1 MTPSLRAAFVRAGQI
16 ALTFVVFAFCNA
28 IAVYFEVESGVSI
41 LFPAT
46 AISILAVMYFG
57 LPAVIGVVLGTI
69 ATPWGADVTPMQLVA
84 SGLLAAAEGVIPWA
98 VFRWRRDLTSD
109 LRDMKSLVA
118 FLIFGTIVNSAFSAI
133 AGDLFVV
140 PHPPGVT
147 IVWREVFVWF
157 IADFTAA
164 LLIATPVLAFGG
176 AFLGRPER
184 SGQPRTITN
193 ALQIVT
199 VIILLGFAASFAIR
213 TYLLNRLEQE
223 RLEQHQTWIEAQE
236 TLQRMHGNFLR
247 AALIDR
253 SDPAAMTRLD
263 AARRTNQELIVHLAP
278 VLTGA
283 SSDLAREFP
292 VIAAGTE
299 EWFARARARLEGQ
312 SVPDG
317 GDATAIDRH
326 IIAVR
331 GMMDRTNASEWTSF
345 SVKRRTIMLVSAI
358 VDAIVFLI
366 LVTAAAM
373 LLYTISRPFAQL
385 RAAIGAIREG
395 EPGEAAR
402 IDGRY
407 LEFKTI
413 AETLEETTRELRR
426 REEQLRQQTEKAVRA
441 SRAKSE
447 FLAKMSHELRTPLN
461 SIIGFSDLMTEQ
473 EETITHQKRLA
484 FLQNVSSSARHL
496 LTLINDLLDIAKVES
511 GKMKLHIE
519 TVDLRMSIANTVAST
534 QPLFAQKKQ
543 EIEVVMP
550 DEPMVLRADGS
561 RIEQILLN
569 LLSNANKFS
578 PVGDR
583 ITIRGGADESMWK
596 IEVADHGVGIREE
609 DQQRIFEEF
618 EQVQMRGMP
627 PSGTGLGLAL
637 ARRFAEAHG
646 GSIAVE
652 SALGQGAVFR
662 VTLPRR

>member
-1 MTPSLRAAFVRAGQI
+1 A
-16 ALTFVVFAFCNA
+16 
-28 IAVYFEVESGVSI
+28 
-41 LFPAT
+41 
-46 AISILAVMYFG
+46 
-57 LPAVIGVVLGTI
+57 
-69 ATPWGADVTPMQLVA
+69 
-84 SGLLAAAEGVIPWA
+84 
-98 VFRWRRDLTSD
+98 
-109 LRDMKSLVA
+109 
-118 FLIFGTIVNSAFSAI
+118 
-133 AGDLFVV
+133 
-140 PHPPGVT
+140 
-147 IVWREVFVWF
+147 
-157 IADFTAA
+157 
-164 LLIATPVLAFGG
+164 LAFGG
-176 AFLGRPER
+176 AFFGRAER

-223 RLEQHQTWIEAQE
+223 RLARHQTWVEAHE
-236 TLQRMHGNFLR
+236 TLHRMHGNFLR
-247 AALIDR
+247 AALISRD
-253 SDPAAMTRLD
+253 DPAAMSKLD
-263 AARRTNQELIVHLAP
+263 SARRMNQELIIQLAP

-283 SSDLAREFP
+283 SSELAHEFP

-299 EWFARARARLEGQ
+299 EWFAGARRRLEGE
-312 SVPDG
+312 PAADRG
-317 GDATAIDRH
+317 NPGITDRH

-345 SVKRRTIMLVSAI
+345 SEKRRTIMLVSAI

-385 RAAIGAIREG
+385 RTAIGAIREG

-402 IDGRY
+402 IDARY
-407 LEFKTI
+407 LEFKQI

-441 SRAKSE
+441 SSAKSE

-484 FLQNVSSSARHL
+484 FLQNVSNSARHL

-519 TVDLRMSIANTVAST
+519 TLDLRMSIANTVAST
-534 QPLFAQKKQ
+534 QPLFARKKQ
-543 EIEVVMP
+543 EVEVVTP
-550 DEPMVLRADGS
+550 DEPMIVRGDSS

-578 PVGDR
+578 PAGDR
-583 ITIRGGADESMWK
+583 ITIRGGADDSMWK
-596 IEVADHGVGIREE
+596 IE
-609 DQQRIFEEF
+609 
-618 EQVQMRGMP
+618 
-627 PSGTGLGLAL
+627 
-637 ARRFAEAHG
+637 
-646 GSIAVE
+646 
-652 SALGQGAVFR
+652 
-662 VTLPRR
+662 